1 MKTYNK
7 FFYEN
12 LINPILIFEGS
23 GEILYKN
30 NAYETKMII
39 FNSLITNN
47 ISFFYKDFLNHIS
60 LKKFNELITIP
71 FENKV
76 LKIKLFPIEFE
87 NKNVFLMLFEK
98 ECFNYE
104 SIDKLIN
111 YIDEVV
117 VFFNE
122 HGVITKMNS
131 LCDKLLP
138 FSREEVLGKN
148 IETLIE
154 NNYVKK
160 PVIQDVIK
168 TKKTIRKN
176 VLYPGGKIISFT
188 GVPFLDSNNNFK
200 GGVLTGR
207 DITRLLNLES
217 DKNSEINITHP
228 DDYICDSIVMKNIK
242 KMIQRAA
249 VTDSSIFLSGESGT
263 GKEILARLIYK
274 FSCRRNQPFVA
285 INCGAIPSDLLEAEF
300 FGYEEGAFTGAKKGG
315 KKGIFE
321 EYNNGTIF
329 LDEIGELP
337 MSMQTKLL
345 RVIQEGK
352 FTKIGCNK
360 TINVNLRFIS
370 ATNISL
376 EDLHCNNKFRQD
388 LYYRLSVIPIHIPP
402 LRERKDDLNPL
413 IKYFLNYFNQKYNR
427 NLIISNDIFKLFFE
441 YNWPGN
447 IRELKNLI
455 ERFAVLSQ
463 NDLISED
470 DFYSFINLDSIST
483 TEVILPEE
491 KSIII
496 KGYSNLNEAYQK
508 VDQIMI
514 SKAIKKF
521 NSIQKASYEL
531 GINPS
536 TIHRKLKNKTIS
548 LD

>member
-1 MKTYNK
+1 METYNN
-7 FFYEN
+7 FFYES
-12 LINPILIFEGS
+12 LINPILIFEEN

-30 NAYETKMII
+30 SACKNKMTI
-39 FNSLITNN
+39 FNPLVTTN
-47 ISFFYKDFLNHIS
+47 ISLFYKNFFNHIS
-60 LKKFNELITIP
+60 LKKFNESISIS
-71 FENKV
+71 FENIT
-76 LKIKLFPIEFE
+76 LKFKLFPVKFE
-87 NKNVFLMLFEK
+87 NKNSFLILFEK
-98 ECFNYE
+98 ECLNYE
-104 SIDKLIN
+104 SIDNLIN
-111 YIDEVV
+111 YIDEII

-122 HGVITKMNS
+122 NGIITKMNS

-138 FSREEVLGKN
+138 FSREEVLGKD
-148 IETLIE
+148 IDTLIE

-168 TKKTIRKN
+168 TKKTVRKN

-207 DITRLLNLES
+207 DITRLLDLES
-217 DKNSEINITHP
+217 GRNSEINITHP
-228 DDYICDSIVMKNIK
+228 DDYICDSLIMKNIK
-242 KMIQRAA
+242 KMTQRAA

-352 FTKIGCNK
+352 FSKIGCNK

-402 LRERKDDLNPL
+402 LRERKDDLSPL
-413 IKYFLNYFNQKYNR
+413 IKYFLKHFNQKYNR
-427 NLIISNDIFKLFFE
+427 NLIISNEILKLFFE

-463 NDLISED
+463 NDLISQD

-483 TEVILPEE
+483 TEVIIPEE

-496 KGYSNLNEAYQK
+496 KGYSDLNEAYQK

>member
-7 FFYEN
+7 FFYES
-12 LINPILIFEGS
+12 LINPILIFEES
-23 GEILYKN
+23 GQILYKN
-30 NAYETKMII
+30 NAYTNKMIV
-39 FNSLITNN
+39 FNSLITTN
-47 ISFFYKDFLNHIS
+47 ISFFYKDFPNHIS

-122 HGVITKMNS
+122 YGVITKMNS

-242 KMIQRAA
+242 
-249 VTDSSIFLSGESGT
+249 
-263 GKEILARLIYK
+263 
-274 FSCRRNQPFVA
+274 
-285 INCGAIPSDLLEAEF
+285 
-300 FGYEEGAFTGAKKGG
+300 
-315 KKGIFE
+315 
-321 EYNNGTIF
+321 
-329 LDEIGELP
+329 
-337 MSMQTKLL
+337 
-345 RVIQEGK
+345 
-352 FTKIGCNK
+352 
-360 TINVNLRFIS
+360 
-370 ATNISL
+370 
-376 EDLHCNNKFRQD
+376 
-388 LYYRLSVIPIHIPP
+388 
-402 LRERKDDLNPL
+402 
-413 IKYFLNYFNQKYNR
+413 
-427 NLIISNDIFKLFFE
+427 
-441 YNWPGN
+441 
-447 IRELKNLI
+447 
-455 ERFAVLSQ
+455 
-463 NDLISED
+463 
-470 DFYSFINLDSIST
+470 
-483 TEVILPEE
+483 
-491 KSIII
+491 
-496 KGYSNLNEAYQK
+496 
-508 VDQIMI
+508 
-514 SKAIKKF
+514 
-521 NSIQKASYEL
+521 
-531 GINPS
+531 
-536 TIHRKLKNKTIS
+536 
-548 LD
+548 